1 MQTVTSK
8 GGTKIVYDKVGQG
21 PALVLVDGA
30 FCFRKNGTTPMLLPV
45 LSQNF
50 TIYAYDRRGR
60 GDSGNTEPYAVER
73 EVEDL
78 KAVID
83 AAGGSSLVFGISSG
97 AALALQAATRGLH
110 INKLALFE
118 PPYVAEDKNSLLP
131 PANAIEQL
139 NQMVGAGDRGK
150 AVKYYL
156 TNVMDMPAF
165 AAVFVRLMPG
175 VWKSNMSVAHTLAYD
190 LTIMGDFSLPTK
202 AASTIK
208 VAALIICGEK
218 STPNLRKAAQSVAA
232 AILDAQHQVIVG
244 MSHVLKPKLLV
255 PILEKFLIGE

>member
-8 GGTKIVYDKVGQG
+8 DGTRIACDKTGRG

-45 LSQNF
+45 LCQNF
-50 TIYAYDRRGR
+50 AIYAYDRRGR

-83 AAGGSSLVFGISSG
+83 AAGGSALVFGISSG
-97 AALALQAATRGLH
+97 AALALQAAARGLH
-110 INKLALFE
+110 ISKLALFE
-118 PPYVAEDKNSLLP
+118 PPYVAEDKNSPP
-131 PANAIEQL
+131 PADAIDQL
-139 NQMVGAGDRGK
+139 KHMVDAGDRGK

-156 TNVMDMPAF
+156 TKVMGMPAF
-165 AAVFVRLMPG
+165 ATVFVRLMPG
-175 VWKSNMSVAHTLAYD
+175 VWKSNMSVAHTLVYD
-190 LTIMGDFSLPTK
+190 LTIMGDFSLPGQ
-202 AASTIK
+202 AAATIK
-208 VAALIICGEK
+208 VPTLIMCGEK
-218 STPNLRKAAQSVAA
+218 SSPGLRKAAQAAAA
-232 AILDAQHQVIVG
+232 AIPDAQHKVIEG
-244 MSHVLKPKLLV
+244 MAHELKPKLLV

>member
-8 GGTKIVYDKVGQG
+8 DGIKIAYDKVGQG
-21 PALVLVDGA
+21 PSLVLVDGA

-73 EVEDL
+73 EIEDL
-78 KAVID
+78 KAMID
-83 AAGGSSLVFGISSG
+83 VAGGSALVFGISSG
-97 AALALQAATRGLH
+97 AALALQAAARGLH

-118 PPYVAEDKNSLLP
+118 PPYVAEDKTNPLP

-156 TNVMDMPAF
+156 TNVMGMPAF
-165 AAVFVRLMPG
+165 ATVFVRLMPM

-202 AASTIK
+202 AAAIIK
-208 VAALIICGEK
+208 VPTLIMSGEK
-218 STPNLRKAAQSVAA
+218 SSLSLRKAAQSVAA
-232 AILDAQHQVIVG
+232 AIPDAQHKVIVG

-255 PILEKFLIGE
+255 PILKKFLMGE